1 MSLNKFPNFYFDK
14 YFEGKVIAQ
23 GHLIQNF
30 PRKII
35 KNLDVNFQGKV
46 FKNRIIIKE
55 DYKDG
60 IKKEKRTWEFEK
72 ITKTKY
78 VGIEENVIGNIDV
91 KINKNLLKMRYIF
104 RLIFKGK
111 EIHVKIEDDMYLLNN
126 REVINSTRV
135 SKLGIKLAETFLLYK
150 KI

>member
-1 MSLNKFPNFYFDK
+1 M
-14 YFEGKVIAQ
+14 E
-23 GHLIQNF
+23 
-30 PRKII
+30 I
-35 KNLDVNFQGKV
+35 K
-46 FKNRIIIKE
+46 
-55 DYKDG
+55 
-60 IKKEKRTWEFEK
+60 
-72 ITKTKY
+72 
-78 VGIEENVIGNIDV
+78 
-91 KINKNLLKMRYIF
+91 KNLLKMRYIF

>member
-1 MSLNKFPNFYFDK
+1 MSFNKFPNFYFDK

-46 FKNRIIIKE
+46 LKNRIIIKE

-78 VGIEENVIGNIDV
+78 VGIEENVIGNIPILIGESIMIIIFPKRIYV
-91 KINKNLLKMRYIF
+91 FNRYI
-104 RLIFKGK
+104 IS
-111 EIHVKIEDDMYLLNN
+111 IWSTTY
-126 REVINSTRV
+126 EV
-135 SKLGIKLAETFLLYK
+135 EF
-150 KI
+150 